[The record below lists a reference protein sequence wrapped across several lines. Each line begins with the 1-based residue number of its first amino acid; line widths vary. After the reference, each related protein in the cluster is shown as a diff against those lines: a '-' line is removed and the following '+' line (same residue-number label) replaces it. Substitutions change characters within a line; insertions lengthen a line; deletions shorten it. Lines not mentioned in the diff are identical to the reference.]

1 MKPNLAESPEEGQT
15 ITFPKYASP
24 KLDGIRA
31 MVQNGKLVSR
41 SLKLIPNEA
50 IRDMLGP
57 YEGLDGELICGEP
70 TNPDVY
76 NLTYRKVM
84 TKNGDTEGVTF
95 FVFDLLDLKLPYAT
109 RLHDLHAKPLSGFIK
124 VLPQSLVTSQ
134 ITLDAYYAE
143 VLDQGYE
150 GAILRNPGAL
160 YKQGRSTAASQDM
173 LKMKPFED
181 SEGLVIGLY
190 EAMENQNPTF
200 KNELGRTDRSTDAGG
215 LVPKGMLGGFVM
227 TVLNGKFKGITTNI
241 AAGKL
246 SHKERTDI
254 WNDPTLAMNKVIT
267 YRHMPHGS
275 VDAPRHARFYRFR
288 GDLDASEY
296 YNVSGV

>member
-1 MKPNLAESPEEGQT
+1 MKPNLAESPVQGQI

-31 MVQNGKLVSR
+31 MVQNGKLISR
-41 SLKLIPNEA
+41 SLKLIPNEG
-50 IRDMLGP
+50 IRDMLSP
-57 YEGLDGELICGEP
+57 YEGLDGELICGDP
-70 TNPDVY
+70 TASDVY

-84 TKNGDTEGVTF
+84 TKEGNADNVTF

-109 RLHDLHAKPLSGFIK
+109 RLHDLHAKALPSFVK

-143 VLDQGYE
+143 VLEQGYE
-150 GAILRNPGAL
+150 GAILRNPGAF

-181 SEGLVIGLY
+181 SEGFVTGIY

-215 LVPKGMLGGFVM
+215 LVPKGMLGGFIV
-227 TVLNGKFKGITTNI
+227 TVLNGKFKGISTNI

-254 WNDPTLAMNKVIT
+254 WNDPTLAMHKVIT
-267 YRHMPHGS
+267 YRHMPHGA

-288 GDLDASEY
+288 PDF
-296 YNVSGV
+296 NV